1 MSIRAADGRRGV
13 LLSLILITCT
23 AQASWWRVAEDD
35 FATDPA
41 DRWSYAGA
49 TNELGQ
55 PLLRYEAAFQR
66 LGAEWDQGNQFA
78 LGDPYQIVNSRLAR
92 PLGRTL
98 TDRDTFR
105 FGATLQIKPGT
116 ITNTLEFYQLACF
129 GLYNL
134 DPAAS
139 GADRNQSDNFSGN
152 TTLVRDAND
161 LIEFNY
167 FINNDSF
174 GFNPFVQGLL
184 ITRMPTNETDNTSYI
199 VTGAGSDPFFHN
211 TDMGVNNYL
220 PAATNLY
227 VEVTYLGGATG
238 TLARRVYTA
247 VYTNAART
255 ALLEVNG
262 VPQYYWTQPAPT
274 NRTFAV
280 DHLAFFNYAS
290 VNYTVLFGGNTP
302 DGAGAGSF
310 DDLYV
315 DVDLPETTAA
325 TMHAGP
331 AGLVSTWASAAG
343 RTYTLLTASD
353 PAAGNWSTAAVL
365 TAQADFLT
373 LTNLPAA
380 PRAVWALRA
389 EPMP

>member
-1 MSIRAADGRRGV
+1 MAKHVAGRQRGV
-13 LLSLILITCT
+13 LLSFMLLSSA
-23 AQASWWRVAEDD
+23 AQASWWRIAEDAFD
-35 FATDPA
+35 TDPTN
-41 DRWSYAGA
+41 RWTYSGS

-78 LGDPYQIVNSRLAR
+78 LGDPYAIVNSRLAR

-134 DPAAS
+134 DPAVA

-152 TTLVRDAND
+152 SALVRDANN

-184 ITRMPTNETDNTSYI
+184 ITRMPTNETDSTSHF
-199 VTGAGSDPFFHN
+199 VTGAGTDPFFHN
-211 TDMGVNNYL
+211 TDMGVNHYL

-238 TLARRVYTA
+238 TLARRVYSA
-247 VYTNAART
+247 IYTNAART
-255 ALLEVNG
+255 DLLVVNG
-262 VPQYYWTQPAPT
+262 VPQYYWTQPAPI
-274 NRTFAV
+274 NQTFDV
-280 DHLAFFNYAS
+280 TDIAFFNYAS

-325 TMHAGP
+325 TMQP
-331 AGLVSTWASAAG
+331 DPTGLVSTWASVAG

-353 PAAGNWSTAAVL
+353 PAAGNWTTAAVI

-380 PRAVWALRA
+380 ARAVWALRA
-389 EPMP
+389 EPTP